1 MDCDTAAI
9 VAGAALQVL
18 GVGIAVW
25 KGWAIVSGWLK
36 SIRDRALGPTPTI
49 GTAVGIAEGKDEA
62 HFYAEVDIDGTID
75 DQLKALKGQ
84 LRELTKTIVTQDQQ
98 MRTLARE
105 TKKDFEQHRSD
116 REQLDQQLRKLV
128 RANAPWAVVGA
139 ILVILGIV
147 LSTIGALR

>member
-36 SIRDRALGPTPTI
+36 SIRDRALGPKPTI

-84 LRELTKTIVTQDQQ
+84 LRELTKTVVTQDQQ
-98 MRTLARE
+98 MRTLAKDE
-105 TKKDFEQHRSD
+105 KDFEQQRSE